1 MRPMGLM
8 RLMRLMGLMGLMGLI
23 SGCSSEQEPPEEP
36 KPEVKETAIAFSGNM
51 TEEEVTRATTPLEE
65 ITNTFKVWGYKNDGY
80 ENDEY
85 TSYQQV
91 ISEYVVNWTANTAGT
106 TTSNTNDWEYV
117 GQGDDQSIKYW
128 DWSAKAYRF
137 FGYAPG
143 KETAAVHEDPSD
155 TSSPIVTPAVEP
167 ATVTAI
173 GGLPIDVPTAEQVT
187 LTASIDGSTEATRD
201 AAPYFTEL
209 WYSTGALP
217 DYAGKEFGKPV
228 ELRFIKPFAKVRF
241 IFTSSD
247 GLSINRSLIDDISF
261 HPSDGSN
268 VPTKGSI
275 TVSYPLKGSTK
286 EAWITTATGGE
297 KSLYI
302 DYYEPTGETPDPT
315 LTTYPNQPQHWYY
328 VLPALTQGSYT
339 VEASVDHKQVQ
350 TATVPANFMSWK
362 PGYEYTY
369 KFKITHEGQ
378 VTFELVQVAINNW
391 TQGGEPKD
399 KIVYNW

>member
-1 MRPMGLM
+1 MQQLRGLGDF
-8 RLMRLMGLMGLMGLI
+8 RVLRVLSPSLEGGLGWVLFFTLN
-23 SGCSSEQEPPEEP
+23 SSLLTSCSSEQVQEP
-36 KPEVKETAIAFSGNM
+36 KPEVKGTAIAFSGNL
-51 TEEEVTRATTPLEE
+51 TEEEVTRAETALED
-65 ITNTFKVWGYKNDGY
+65 ITHTFYVWGYKNDGY

-85 TSYQQV
+85 TSYQLV
-91 ISEYVVNWTANTAGT
+91 IPGYAVNWVANTAGT
-106 TTSNTNDWEYV
+106 TTSNSHDWEYV
-117 GQGDDQSIKYW
+117 GQGTDQTIKYW
-128 DWSAKAYRF
+128 DFTAKAYRF

-143 KETAAVHEDPSD
+143 KATADPA
-155 TSSPIVTPAVEP
+155 TEP
-167 ATVTAI
+167 VTVTAI

-187 LTASIDGSTEATRD
+187 LTADIDGSTEATRN
-201 AAPYFTEL
+201 AAPFFSEL
-209 WYSTGALP
+209 WFSTGNQELYS
-217 DYAGKEFGKPV
+217 DKLFGKPV
-228 ELRFIKPFAKVRF
+228 QLRFIKPFAKVRF

-247 GLSINRSLIDDISF
+247 GLSINRSSIDDISF

-286 EAWITTATGGE
+286 ETWITTATGGE

-302 DYYEPTGETPDPT
+302 DYYEPTGETTDPA

-362 PGYEYTY
+362 PGFQYTY
-369 KFKITHEGQ
+369 VFKITKTGEI
-378 VTFELVQVAINNW
+378 TFDLVQVAINTW
-391 TQGGEPKD
+391 TPGGEPKD